1 MLLACPNC
9 GVRFRISAA
18 ALGPEGRRV
27 RCSQCHHQWQATTRE
42 LIPDTITPPVSRPKP
57 APVQA
62 RPAPRPAPPR
72 AAPPPP
78 PTPPAPAP
86 MPPPAAPPDLAMMT
100 PSDLAMAP
108 PPGTMSD
115 AQLAAALEPVMSA
128 DPLSEPLPPL
138 EGTPAPTEVPTDDVP
153 AAETVEEKPRTPRG
167 PKPEPKKR
175 SALGRIAAAIGWL
188 LFVLVLGGMAAVV
201 YEADMVMEEYPETRP
216 IFATLGFDVPAP
228 GDGLRLTNVTSSRV
242 TIEGAAALV
251 VEGKV
256 TNTTNMRRTV
266 PPMRG
271 SLRDANDREL
281 SSWTFTAQFPKLEGG
296 ESASFRTE
304 IKQPPTQA
312 IGLSIAFVE
321 PK

>member
-1 MLLACPNC
+1 
-9 GVRFRISAA
+9 
-18 ALGPEGRRV
+18 
-27 RCSQCHHQWQATTRE
+27 
-42 LIPDTITPPVSRPKP
+42 
-57 APVQA
+57 
-62 RPAPRPAPPR
+62 
-72 AAPPPP
+72 
-78 PTPPAPAP
+78 
-86 MPPPAAPPDLAMMT
+86 MMT
-100 PSDLAMAP
+100 PSDLAMAEP
-108 PPGTMSD
+108 SGTMSD

-138 EGTPAPTEVPTDDVP
+138 EGMPAPTDVP
-153 AAETVEEKPRTPRG
+153 VDAVPAEDAGEKPRTPRG
-167 PKPEPKKR
+167 KKPEPKKR

-216 IFATLGFDVPAP
+216 VFATLGFDIPAP
-228 GDGLRLTNVTSSRV
+228 GEGLRLTNVTSSRV

-281 SSWTFTAQFPKLEGG
+281 SSWTFAAQFPKLEGG